1 MGQIGLSLAATNVQ
15 AYRDLS
21 KRLRTAGARG
31 KGLRANLRKQ
41 IVEAGKPA
49 VEEVKQAVL
58 AIPITSH
65 GGGGAQRRSYN
76 VGRATTARAKKSAS
90 RRNTQLRS
98 TIASATRMQIT
109 AKGIRIVVNSSKLPE
124 DQRSLPRHLD
134 SAKGWRHPTFA
145 HSPWV
150 RQKGKPYF
158 GETIK
163 KHAPDIRR
171 AVVKAMDETIAQ
183 IEG

>member
-1 MGQIGLSLAATNVQ
+1 MPRFGLSLAATNVE

-41 IVEAGKPA
+41 IVEAGRPA
-49 VEEVKQAVL
+49 VEDVKQAVL

-65 GGGGAQRRSYN
+65 GGGTAQRRGYN
-76 VGRATTARAKKSAS
+76 VGRASTARAKKSAG
-90 RRNTQLRS
+90 RRGSGLRQ

-109 AKGIRIVVNSSKLPE
+109 AKGIRIVVNSSRLPE
-124 DQRSLPRHLD
+124 NQRTLPRKLD
-134 SAKGWRHPTFA
+134 SAKGWRHPTFGK
-145 HSPWV
+145 SPWV
-150 RQKGKPYF
+150 NQKGKPYF
-158 GETIK
+158 GVTIK
-163 KHAPDIRR
+163 KHAPSVRR
-171 AVVKAMDETIAQ
+171 GVLKAMDDTRRE